1 MAPQDFQL
9 VNCVPSVF
17 VDGTGLGAKD
27 TRAGV
32 PDDLRHEER
41 RYTRLG
47 QPTRQRMTQVIDPEI
62 LQPSILYRSC
72 PASANIPKRFRWSA
86 RISDALSP
94 RQLLSA
100 R

>member
-1 MAPQDFQL
+1 MMAPQDFQL

-41 RYTRLG
+41 RNTRLR
-47 QPTRQRMTQVIDPEI
+47 QPTRQRMTQVINPRNTAGRHP
-62 LQPSILYRSC
+62 L
-72 PASANIPKRFRWSA
+72 
-86 RISDALSP
+86 ALFSKGDVSP
-94 RQLLSA
+94 TTKET
-100 R
+100 